1 MTIWDLP
8 LFILNELSSGPY
20 GPEVTAK
27 IARIQRWYEMYLEG
41 ADFDVEPDEDGYEPT
56 VLKSKKIHRLIDKE
70 AEFMV
75 GKTPD
80 VLVSVDGEDIDSD
93 NTAAMQA
100 YLDKVLAKNNFP
112 AKIIRGVRDCL
123 IGGRVFL
130 KVNVDPNAGIKLM
143 FVPADSFVYET
154 APDDVDTLTKVILFY
169 CVVSTDDKGDQRWW
183 RQIYRMDGATGR
195 VFVKEDLWDGYG
207 NKIPGYGTEETDTG
221 LSRIPGC
228 VIINDGL
235 SGDFDGESD
244 VEMIAAEDSE
254 YNKSR
259 SENQDSLSKN
269 MNPMAYIIGAN
280 PRTFK
285 GLDRRPGAVND
296 IQPDPVLGGTLPQV
310 GQLENNF
317 SFATAYQQTL
327 SDIRA
332 EMYDAI
338 GMPDLTLAATS
349 GLVTSGKGLKA
360 LYWPLICRCDGKWAT
375 WRPALEQM
383 AELIIDAAQ
392 VYPDLKDKYGDF
404 DSLPY
409 TVTIEPQYALP
420 DDENEERTLDMQEVQ
435 AGSRSIKSYLM
446 KWGGND
452 AAGLTAEQADAEIEQ
467 IANEKRMME
476 AAFEDMSE
484 IDAEE
489 E

>member
-20 GPEVTAK
+20 GPEITAK
-27 IARIQRWYEMYLEG
+27 IARIEKWYEAYLEG
-41 ADFDVEPDEDGYEPT
+41 ADFDIDDLDPDEDYHPT
-56 VLKSKKIHRLIDKE
+56 VLKSKKIHRMIDKE

-80 VLVSVDGEDIDSD
+80 VLVSIDDEDIDSD

-100 YLDKVLAKNNFP
+100 YLDKVLRQNNFA

-130 KVNVDPNAGIKLM
+130 KVNITPDGIKLM
-143 FVPADSFVYET
+143 FIPADSFVYET
-154 APDDVDTLTKVILFY
+154 KPDDVDVLTKVVIWFN
-169 CVVSTDDKGDQRWW
+169 VNSSDTKEEQRWW
-183 RQIYRMDGATGR
+183 RQIYWMDEATGHA
-195 VFVKEDLWDGYG
+195 FVKEDLFDGYG
-207 NKIPGYGTEETDTG
+207 NKIEGYSTDKLDTG

-228 VIINDGL
+228 VILNDGL

-244 VEMIAAEDSE
+244 VELIMSEDSN
-254 YNKSR
+254 YNKTR
-259 SENQDSLSKN
+259 SENQDTLAKN

-280 PRTFK
+280 PKTFR

-310 GQLENNF
+310 GQLENGF
-317 SFATAYQQTL
+317 SFATAYENTL

-332 EMYDAI
+332 EMYDAL

-375 WRPALEQM
+375 WRPALEEM
-383 AELIIDAAQ
+383 AELIIDAAE
-392 VYPDLKDKYGDF
+392 VFPALKDKYGNF
-404 DSLPY
+404 DAAPY

-420 DDENEERTLDMQEVQ
+420 DDEEEERRLDMQEVQ
-435 AGSRSIKSYLM
+435 SGSRSIKSYLM

-452 AAGLTAEQADAEIEQ
+452 AEGLTAEQADAEIEQ
-467 IANEKRMME
+467 IAKEKRLME
-476 AAFEDMSE
+476 DSFEDVGD
-484 IDAEE
+484 IDIEE
-489 E
+489 